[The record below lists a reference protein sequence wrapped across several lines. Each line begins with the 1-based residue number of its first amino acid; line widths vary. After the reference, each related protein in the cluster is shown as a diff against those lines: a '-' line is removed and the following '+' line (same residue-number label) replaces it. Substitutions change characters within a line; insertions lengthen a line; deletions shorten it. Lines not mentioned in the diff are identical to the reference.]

1 MLAYKI
7 STDEVMEALS
17 SQSLEAWQGS
27 KVAEAFACL
36 NIHNNRKQYAN
47 IILRSNP
54 DGEILRLKDVA
65 NIEFGSSMYDI
76 YSNLNGKPSAAIVLK
91 QSFGSNAN
99 QVIEDVPN

>member
-1 MLAYKI
+1 
-7 STDEVMEALS
+7 
-17 SQSLEAWQGS
+17 
-27 KVAEAFACL
+27 
-36 NIHNNRKQYAN
+36 
-47 IILRSNP
+47 LRSNP

-99 QVIEDVPN
+99 QVIEDVTKLETIKKKLPKGMDYEISYDVSKFLDASIEK

>member
-1 MLAYKI
+1 MY
-7 STDEVMEALS
+7 
-17 SQSLEAWQGS
+17 
-27 KVAEAFACL
+27 L
-36 NIHNNRKQYAN
+36 NIQVDLQPKTICKYN
-47 IILRSNP
+47 IAFNP

-99 QVIEDVPN
+99 QVIEDVKAN